1 MAMNVPYEAIGKGF
15 VQQYYAMFDD
25 PTQRPNL
32 INMYNAET
40 SFMTFEGLQIQGAIK
55 IMEKLTVSKVSFR
68 RSEMNAVAVPHIHIF
83 VSKSVMRE
91 SLSFQKINRIIT
103 AIDSQP
109 MFDGGVLI
117 NVLGRLQRVSSI
129 PQIKKKTIQR
139 LLMIVQT
146 DEDQPHAYIQT
157 FILKPIGTSFY
168 VQHDIFRL
176 ALHDTADED
185 PPHAFSQCFV
195 LKPMGNSY
203 YCQHDIFRL
212 NIHDSA

>member
-25 PTQRPNL
+25 PAQRPNL

-55 IMEKLTVSKVSFR
+55 IMEKLT
-68 RSEMNAVAVPHIHIF
+68 
-83 VSKSVMRE
+83 

-117 NVLGRLQRVSSI
+117 NVLGRLQ
-129 PQIKKKTIQR
+129 
-139 LLMIVQT
+139 T

-157 FILKPIGTSFY
+157 FVLKPIGTSFY

-212 NIHDSA
+212 SIHDSA